1 MRAEEFFMQY
11 LTSIGKEN
19 DSRAN
24 IFMIDKFG
32 DSPKMADD
40 LLVPVLSGLKTAT
53 CSSLWEWEHEGNPI
67 PKPGLLTVI
76 VNGKNEPKCIIETL
90 EVSIIKF
97 NEADS
102 VLAHNE
108 GEGDLSLNYWMQVHE
123 KYFTRTLP
131 LIGKEFSPDM
141 LIVCE
146 RFKVVWK

>member
-1 MRAEEFFMQY
+1 
-11 LTSIGKEN
+11 
-19 DSRAN
+19 
-24 IFMIDKFG
+24 MIDKFG